1 MKLTRSAWMEVNL
14 DKLENNMSQIKNI
27 VDDNIKIIS
36 VVKSNAYSFGVT
48 KIVETLRRTGVNYFA
63 VATNSEALKIRKN
76 FNDVDILVL
85 GHTPDFLMEDAI
97 DNNIVMAVYNLES
110 ALKLNEIAKSKNKD
124 ARIHLAIDSGMNRIG
139 FKLKEKSYDDVK
151 EISKLENVKIEGA
164 FSHFAAADTDIEY
177 TKNQFKNY
185 KTFVEEVK
193 KRGVDVGLKHINNSQ
208 GIINYKE
215 FSLDAVRP
223 GIVQYGSTEGV
234 ESKYKGF
241 SVEYIGEIKAKITN
255 LKVIEKGEKVSYG
268 LTYEATKPTEVA
280 TIALG
285 YSDGLLRQLSN
296 KIDVLVNGK
305 RCPQIGRI
313 CMDQMMIDVT
323 GMNCKIGDEV
333 VVLGKQGNEEIT
345 ILEIAEKAG
354 EIATSYSCH
363 FSMRL
368 PRVYIR
374 DGEVESIYDINLE

>member
-48 KIVETLRRTGVNYFA
+48 KIVETLRKTGVNYFA

-97 DNNIVMAVYNLES
+97 DNNIVMAVYDLES
-110 ALKLNEIAKSKNKD
+110 ALKLNEMANSKNKV

-139 FKLKEKSYDDVK
+139 FKLKEKSYSDVEK
-151 EISKLENVKIEGA
+151 ISKLENVKIEGA

-177 TKNQFKNY
+177 TKNQFANY
-185 KTFVEEVK
+185 KTFVEEVE

-215 FSLDAVRP
+215 SSLDAVRP

-234 ESKYKGF
+234 ESKYEGF
-241 SVEYIGEIKAKITN
+241 SVDYIGEIKARITN

-268 LTYEATKPTEVA
+268 LTYEADKTTEVA
-280 TIALG
+280 TIPLG

-296 KIDVLVNGK
+296 KIDVLVNGN

-374 DGEVESIYDINLE
+374 DGKVESIYDINLE